1 METVTLTIDGR
12 AISVP
17 KGTTVLHAAIE
28 SGIQVPYYCYHP
40 GLAIDASCRV
50 CLVKIEKMP
59 KLQTSCSTPVAEGMV
74 VHTQDPESVEGRAGV
89 FEFLLIN
96 HPLDCPVCDKGGEC
110 PLQDF
115 SYTFGNAE
123 SRMDFPRR
131 VFDGE
136 GVRADVDFGPTL
148 MLNRNRCILCTRCI
162 RFMREVDGDAQIG
175 IVDRGNGS
183 EIATFNEQGVHSL
196 LSGNLMDVCPVGAI
210 TTRQYR
216 FRSRPWDNPAAV
228 DTICTLCSKGCSTTG
243 WIKAKPEWAKGSR
256 LIRITPRYDE
266 QVNGFWMC
274 DIGRFQYTWVESEQ
288 RLRKPMIV
296 AREGLPAEDSAK
308 AGLPAEASAKAGAQQ
323 VSTWKDA
330 LMRTRDLLEGAGRN
344 DPASVRFVTSAHA
357 SNEELFLLKKL
368 ATSLKG
374 EGGGDHVHVTWRRT
388 EKRQPRDTKFRV
400 PATDAPNVNGARD
413 LGLKVGT
420 GNDAEPDLSAL
431 RTPASKGSIGVV
443 YVFDPG
449 PEGSLGDVS
458 WLVDARRN
466 GTIAAIIYQGVLSTE
481 LSKIA
486 DVVLPGAAW
495 VEKEA
500 TYTNENGII
509 QGASKI
515 LNPPGEAVE
524 DWQILTSVAAALGL
538 PFAHTSSRDVRTDIA
553 AAMPHHAGYSKLS
566 EHIFNRPLPLSHW
579 LEASNPMERWKWN
592 VMFQDLPPVKGH
604 NVQMEGAP
612 APAVIPLK
620 LVTEEI
626 SRTSE

>member
-12 AISVP
+12 QISVP
-17 KGTTVLHAAIE
+17 KGTTVLQAAIE

-40 GLAIDASCRV
+40 GLGIDASCRV

-74 VHTQDPESVEGRAGV
+74 VLTQDAESVEGRAGV

-115 SYTFGNAE
+115 SYNFGNAE

-162 RFMREVDGDAQIG
+162 RYMREIDGDAQIG

-228 DTICTLCSKGCSTTG
+228 DTICTLCSKGCNTTG

-256 LIRITPRYDE
+256 LIRVTPRYNE
-266 QVNGFWMC
+266 TVNDFWMC
-274 DIGRFQYTWVESEQ
+274 DIGRFHYTWVEGDQ
-288 RLRKPMIV
+288 RNRHPLI
-296 AREGLPAEDSAK
+296 ARDG
-308 AGLPAEASAKAGAQQ
+308 GQQ
-323 VSTWKDA
+323 AVPWTDA
-330 LMRTRDLLEGAGRN
+330 LMRTRDLLEAAGRR
-344 DPASVRFVTSAHA
+344 DPASVRFLTSAHA
-357 SNEELFLLKKL
+357 SIEELYVLKKL

-374 EGGGDHVHVTWRRT
+374 ESGADHVHVGWRRSA
-388 EKRQPRDTKFRV
+388 KLQPEGTKFRV

-413 LGLKVGT
+413 MGLPT
-420 GNDAEPDLSAL
+420 ANGNDGDADLSTLKTAVDQG
-431 RTPASKGSIGVV
+431 RVSVV
-443 YVFDPG
+443 YVVDSG
-449 PEGSLGDVS
+449 PDGSLGDVR
-458 WLVDARRN
+458 WLIDARRN
-466 GTIAAIIYQGVLSTE
+466 GVVATIIYQGVLSTE
-481 LSKIA
+481 LAKAA
-486 DVVLPGAAW
+486 DIVLPGAAW
-495 VEKEA
+495 VEKDA
-500 TYTNENGII
+500 TYVNDQNIL
-509 QGASKI
+509 QASSKV
-515 LNPPGEAVE
+515 LSPPGEAVD
-524 DWQILTSVAAALGL
+524 DWQILTSVAAAVGL
-538 PFAHTSSRDVRTDIA
+538 PFTYASSLEVRAEIA
-553 AAMPHHAGYSKLS
+553 ANMPQSPSYAALS
-566 EHIFNRPLPLSHW
+566 SQTFNRPLPLKHW

-592 VMFQDLPPVKGH
+592 TLFQDLPPVKGH

-612 APAVIPLK
+612 VPAVIPLR
-620 LVTEEI
+620 LVTTEI
-626 SRTSE
+626 SRSE